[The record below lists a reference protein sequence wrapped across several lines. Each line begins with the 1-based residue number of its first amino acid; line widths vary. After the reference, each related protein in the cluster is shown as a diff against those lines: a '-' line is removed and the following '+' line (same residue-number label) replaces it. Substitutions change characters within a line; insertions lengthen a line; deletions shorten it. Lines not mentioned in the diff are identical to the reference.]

1 MPREE
6 RQEGNCYGRGGQIMG
21 DIVAVTGNEA
31 VANALRQAN
40 PDVCAMYPITPA
52 TEMVQRF
59 SSFVSDGKVKTE
71 LILAESEHS
80 AMSACVGSS
89 AAGGRV
95 ITATSAQGLALMW
108 EILFIASGTRLPI
121 VMPVV
126 NRALSAPLNIHGDH
140 SDAMGARDTGWIQLW
155 SENAQEAYDNTIQ
168 AFRIAEHMDIRL
180 PAMVCM
186 DGFII
191 SHSIERIE
199 YLEDEEVK
207 NFVGEFRQLNPL
219 LDIERPV
226 SYGPLIL
233 TDYYMEYRKAQDEV
247 ASKVSRIVLDVAR
260 DFEKMS
266 GRKYDLF
273 ETYRL
278 DDAEIGIV
286 ILNSAAGTSKDVI
299 DEFRNRGIKAGLL
312 KPRLYRPFPYKEV
325 GEALKHL
332 KALCVLDRADA
343 FGGSFGPV
351 MLDIATSLYPCREK
365 PVLINKI
372 YGLGGRDY
380 LPEHAELVLNELVGI
395 AKTGTVRSYK
405 EYIGVRE

>member
-1 MPREE
+1 MAKV
-6 RQEGNCYGRGGQIMG
+6 
-21 DIVAVTGNEA
+21 VAVTGNEA
-31 VANALRQAN
+31 VANALRQVN
-40 PDVCAMYPITPA
+40 PDVCAAYPITPQ
-52 TEMVQRF
+52 TEMMQRF
-59 SSFVSDGKVKTE
+59 SSFVSNGKVKTE
-71 LILAESEHS
+71 LILVESEHS
-80 AMSACVGSS
+80 AMSSCVGAS

-95 ITATSAQGLALMW
+95 ITATSSQGLALMW

-140 SDAMGARDTGWIQLW
+140 SDAMGARDSGWIQLW

-180 PAMVCM
+180 PAMICM

-199 YLEDEEVK
+199 YLEDEEVQ
-207 NFVGEFRQLNPL
+207 NFIGEFKQLNPL
-219 LDIERPV
+219 LDIEHPV

-233 TDYYMEYRKAQDEV
+233 TDYYMEFRKAQDEV
-247 ASKVSRIVLDVAR
+247 ESKVSGVVLKVAQ
-260 DFEKMS
+260 DFEKLS
-266 GRKYDLF
+266 GRRYGLF

-278 DDAEIGIV
+278 DDAEIGLV
-286 ILNSAAGTSKDVI
+286 ILNSAAGTSKDVV
-299 DEFRNRGIKAGLL
+299 DEFRNKGIKAGLL
-312 KPRLYRPFPYKEV
+312 KPRLYRPFPYRET

-332 KALCVLDRADA
+332 KAVCVLDRADA
-343 FGGSFGPV
+343 FGGSFGPAF
-351 MLDIATSLYPCREK
+351 LDIATSVYPFKEK
-365 PVLINKI
+365 PVLINRI

-380 LPEHAELVLNELVGI
+380 LPEHAELVFNELVEI
-395 AKTGTVRSYK
+395 AKTGTVKSYK

>member
-1 MPREE
+1 
-6 RQEGNCYGRGGQIMG
+6 MG
-21 DIVAVTGNEA
+21 EIVAVTGNEA
-31 VANALRQAN
+31 VANALRQVN

-52 TEMVQRF
+52 TEMMQRF

-71 LILAESEHS
+71 LILVESEHS
-80 AMSACVGSS
+80 AMSSCVGAS

-95 ITATSAQGLALMW
+95 ITGTSSQGLALMW

-121 VMPVV
+121 FMPVV

-155 SENAQEAYDNTIQ
+155 SENAQEAYDNAIQ

-180 PAMVCM
+180 PIMVCM

-199 YLEDEEVK
+199 YLEDEKVK
-207 NFVGEFRQLNPL
+207 DFVGEFRPLNPL
-219 LDIERPV
+219 LDIEHPV

-233 TDYYMEYRKAQDEV
+233 TDYYMEYRKAQAEV
-247 ASKVSRIVLDVAR
+247 ASKVSGIALDVAR
-260 DFEKMS
+260 EFEKLS

-273 ETYRL
+273 EKYRL
-278 DDAEIGIV
+278 EDAEIGLV
-286 ILNSAAGTSKDVI
+286 ILNSAAGTSKDVV

-312 KPRLYRPFPYKEV
+312 KPRLYRPFPYQET

-351 MLDIATSLYPCREK
+351 MLDVATSLSPYKEK

-395 AKTGTVRSYK
+395 AKTGTVKSYK